1 MAVGIYF
8 AVGIGVGVYV
18 AVGSGVDVGGTGVLV
33 GCRVGLGSGVG
44 VGCSVGDAA
53 PPQAADSIRIDAR
66 ARQLRI
72 FHLIISGLDCQ
83 F

>member
-8 AVGIGVGVYV
+8 AVGIGVGIGV

-33 GCRVGLGSGVG
+33 GC
-44 VGCSVGDAA
+44 SVGDAA
-53 PPQAADSIRIDAR
+53 PPHATDRIRIDAR

-72 FHLIISGLDCQ
+72 FHLVISGLDCQ